1 LRRKPVLSIEL
12 WLHRRVIEI
21 CDGQLALREWVT
33 EADVP
38 KALSQTQREAAW
50 MRTAIDRKAAGLP
63 CPSGPAPSWGTR
75 DWHLSR
81 NSAGACHSPT

>member
-1 LRRKPVLSIEL
+1 
-12 WLHRRVIEI
+12 VIEI

-38 KALSQTQREAAW
+38 EGPLSQTQREAAW

-63 CPSGPAPSWGTR
+63 CPSGPRPELGNKGLAPVEELCRRVS
-75 DWHLSR
+75 LSDVMK
-81 NSAGACHSPT
+81 HSIPLTTV